1 VSFRQLPAA
10 LYRTLLVLWVGG
22 MWVVGYLVVPALFAT
37 TPDRALAGR
46 LAGRIFELH
55 GGVGLVCG
63 ALMLVLLFWQ
73 QRQQVWR
80 SRSFWLVIAIAVP
93 VALSQFG
100 IQPWM
105 ADMKAQALPLDV
117 MDSPLRDRFVFWHGV
132 SSLLYLMQSGLGLWL
147 VAGGGQEME
156 AAVA

>member
-1 VSFRQLPAA
+1 VSFKRLPAA

-22 MWVVGYLVVPALFAT
+22 MWVVGYLAVPALFAT

-46 LAGRIFELH
+46 QAGRIFELQ
-55 GGVGLVCG
+55 GSVGLVCAG
-63 ALMLVLLFWQ
+63 LMLALLFWQ
-73 QRQQVWR
+73 QQRQVWR
-80 SRSFWLVIAIAVP
+80 CRSFWLIVAVAVL
-93 VALSQFG
+93 VAVSLFG

-105 ADMKAQALPLDV
+105 VDMKAQALPLDV